1 MATTVIEAASA
12 RSQVRVAPA
21 GEAEG
26 RRWQGLYTAGGVG
39 ALITAVLIPIHV
51 LVFIIWPP
59 PLDGTVNDW
68 FTLFNDNRLLG
79 LLSMDLLLMADYVL
93 LIPIVLALAIALRQT
108 SPSLVVAGAAC
119 FFVAIA
125 VYFASNTAVE
135 MMSLSNQY
143 ADATTDAERAMY
155 LAAGQAQIES
165 YVGTAFHV
173 NYLLGSLAGILIGI
187 AMLRGTV
194 FSSTAGYAAIIGNAV
209 GLGLYLPVIGL
220 IVSVISGLILWVWYI
235 LIGRTLLNI
244 AQTTRLAQEERT

>member
-1 MATTVIEAASA
+1 MATTVMEAASA
-12 RSQVRVAPA
+12 RLHGRVASA
-21 GEAEG
+21 GETTDSNW
-26 RRWQGLYTAGGVG
+26 RGLYTAGGV
-39 ALITAVLIPIHV
+39 AAFVTAVFIPIHV

-68 FTLFNDNRLLG
+68 FTLFNDNWLLG

-93 LIPIVLALAIALRQT
+93 LIPIVLALAIALRHT
-108 SPSLVVAGAAC
+108 SPSLVAAGTAC

-125 VYFASNTAVE
+125 VYFSSNTAVE

-143 ADATTDAERAMY
+143 ADAATDAERAVY
-155 LAAGQAQIES
+155 LAAGQSQIES

-194 FSSTAGYAAIIGNAV
+194 FSRPAGYAAIIGNAV
-209 GLGLYLPVIGL
+209 GFGLYLPVIGL
-220 IVSVISGLILWVWYI
+220 ALSVIAGLILWVWYI
-235 LIGRTLLNI
+235 LIGRILLKLGRATRP
-244 AQTTRLAQEERT
+244 AQQPT